1 MKPDKPLPLP
11 PEFTDVDTYVDSL
24 LHFGTSCTLLR
35 TLCGGI
41 HINDFFNRDPDLY
54 TQVLPQEWREYFKSV
69 EIFELLDL
77 LMREDLE
84 TFQTQR
90 SERESES
97 KESYEIGNGA
107 RSEPPQSLIRYIKD
121 VRRHLLNRDF
131 KPNTSNRKMD
141 RKIAVGMNVK
151 KVHEVE
157 NFSHYVDGLTST
169 INANSEHKITHLV
182 DFGAG
187 VNYLGRAL
195 ASQPY
200 NRNIIAIES
209 RAHVVEGA
217 KKMDVLAKISEK
229 TVVMRNK
236 KEWRKMEEAEA
247 LNGTSPAGKETPLKP
262 SMSLGANAS
271 ITPTDRDLVHKE
283 KTKRTP
289 DESSIQTIRAK
300 LELPKNGQGTIQY
313 VEHLIKKSNL
323 EEVIDQI
330 VSPPILS
337 DPPTIPNSLSK
348 AQEPGLMVISLH
360 SCGNLL
366 HHGIR
371 TLTANPSVRAV
382 ALVGCCYNL
391 MTERLNP
398 PTYKIPFLREHPRLE
413 KTSNIGDADGFPM
426 STRFLE
432 YRHKILKPIQGTG
445 GAYETPSSHTSPT
458 TTSTTCCPDT
468 DADADTPS
476 PDDDHETGIRLNITA
491 RMMAVQ
497 APQNWTP
504 TDSSSF
510 FTRHFY
516 RALLQRLFL
525 DNGILDPPPSHGTR
539 PPGKTAP
546 IIIGTLR
553 KSCYA
558 SFVTYVR
565 GVVGKL
571 SQPQSQSS
579 SLEGEQISETGRL
592 LQQKINILTDAEIQD
607 YVTRFAERKKEL
619 SVIWSLM
626 AFSAGV
632 VEAMVLVDRW
642 TFLREQE
649 GVVEAWV
656 EPVFEYGLSPRNL
669 VVVGI
674 KG

>member
-97 KESYEIGNGA
+97 KENDEIGNGA
-107 RSEPPQSLIRYIKD
+107 RYEPPQSLIRYIKD

-262 SMSLGANAS
+262 SMSLGANAT

-313 VEHLIKKSNL
+313 VKHLIKKSNL

-330 VSPPILS
+330 VSPPTLS

-426 STRFLE
+426 STRFLG
-432 YRHKILKPIQGTG
+432 YRHKILKPIEGTG

-468 DADADTPS
+468 DADTDTPS

-525 DNGILDPPPSHGTR
+525 DKGILDPPPSHGTR

-571 SQPQSQSS
+571 SQPQPQA

-592 LQQKINILTDAEIQD
+592 LQQKINILTDDEIQD